1 MLHLQ
6 PPRARVKE
14 RVQSA
19 SRSRAMQDIRDDV
32 EDDLDDFTQIL
43 GWFDAVS
50 FVLTVSLLS
59 MLLWLMQL

>member
-1 MLHLQ
+1 
-6 PPRARVKE
+6 
-14 RVQSA
+14 
-19 SRSRAMQDIRDDV
+19 MQDIRDDV